1 MKEDNCIGTP
11 SNKQLKP
18 MATHHT
24 GEEKL
29 IKHRLENKRGL
40 PSWLRSDLRAKKA
53 WRSSGACSKSIQ
65 ISRRHKSNAQF
76 ATGLS

>member
-1 MKEDNCIGTP
+1 
-11 SNKQLKP
+11 
-18 MATHHT
+18 MAAHHT

-29 IKHRLENKRGL
+29 IKYRVENKWGL
-40 PSWLRSDLRAKKA
+40 LSWLQSDLRAKKA

-65 ISRRHKSNAQF
+65 ISLRHKSNTQF